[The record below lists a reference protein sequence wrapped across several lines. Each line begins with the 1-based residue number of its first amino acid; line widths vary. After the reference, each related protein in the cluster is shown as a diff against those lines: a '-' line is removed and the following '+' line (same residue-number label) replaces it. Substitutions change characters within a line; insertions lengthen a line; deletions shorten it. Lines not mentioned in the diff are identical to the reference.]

1 MHSLR
6 YILYE
11 TWLSMKKS
19 ATMLFSAVIII
30 TTALSMLGFFI
41 VSQNFLKV
49 VLKDIENNL
58 QIVVFLED
66 GFNERTLKEVVIPS
80 IKEYPQVIR
89 VDYVNKEQAREE
101 LKKDISELNEI
112 FSVIEDNPL
121 PSSLR
126 VSVSAPEALETIAE
140 RLKKENGIIID
151 EITYG
156 GENVRNFLKASEKF
170 NQFSVIFLTL
180 FIITSVIVTSSTI
193 KLTIYSRKSDI
204 EIMKLVGATDWY
216 VKWPY
221 IIEGVALGLFSSF
234 LAIML
239 VLFLKNS
246 ALLEVAKSIQ
256 FLSGFKS
263 EISMFEIAWKLLVV
277 GILQGIIGALWSASS
292 ILSEK
297 E

>member
-1 MHSLR
+1 MHSFK

-19 ATMLFSAVIII
+19 ATMLFSAIVII

-41 VSQNFLKV
+41 VTQNFLKV
-49 VLKDIENNL
+49 VLKDIESNL

-66 GFNERTLKEVVIPS
+66 GFNERTVKEVIIPS
-80 IKEYPQVIR
+80 IKEYPQVSK
-89 VDYVNKEQAREE
+89 VDYIDKERAREE

-112 FSVIEDNPL
+112 FSIIEDNPL

-126 VSVSAPEALETIAE
+126 VSVSEPEALETVAE
-140 RLKKENGIIID
+140 RLKKENGIIVD

-170 NQFSVIFLTL
+170 KQFSVIFLTL

-221 IIEGVALGLFSSF
+221 IIEGVALGVFSSF

-246 ALLEVAKSIQ
+246 ALLEAAKSIQ

-263 EISMFEIAWKLLVV
+263 EVSMFEIGWKLMVV

>member
-1 MHSLR
+1 
-6 YILYE
+6 
-11 TWLSMKKS
+11 
-19 ATMLFSAVIII
+19 MLFSAIVII

-41 VSQNFLKV
+41 VTQNFLKV
-49 VLKDIENNL
+49 VLKDIESNL

-66 GFNERTLKEVVIPS
+66 GFNERTVKEVIIPS
-80 IKEYPQVIR
+80 IKEYPQVSK
-89 VDYVNKEQAREE
+89 VDYIDKERAREE

-112 FSVIEDNPL
+112 FSIIEDNPL

-126 VSVSAPEALETIAE
+126 VSVSEPEALETVAE
-140 RLKKENGIIID
+140 RLKKENGIIVD

-170 NQFSVIFLTL
+170 KQFSVIFLTL

-221 IIEGVALGLFSSF
+221 IIEGVALGVFSSF

-246 ALLEVAKSIQ
+246 ALLEAAKSIQ

-263 EISMFEIAWKLLVV
+263 EVSMFEIGWKLMVV

>member
-1 MHSLR
+1 
-6 YILYE
+6 
-11 TWLSMKKS
+11 
-19 ATMLFSAVIII
+19 MLFSAVIII
-30 TTALSMLGFFI
+30 TTALSLLGFFI

-66 GFNERTLKEVVIPS
+66 GFNERTLKEVIIPS
-80 IKEYPQVIR
+80 IKEYPQVIK
-89 VDYVNKEQAREE
+89 VDYIDKEMAREE

-126 VSVSAPEALETIAE
+126 VSVSAPEALETTAE

-170 NQFSVIFLTL
+170 KQFSVIFLTL

-221 IIEGVALGLFSSF
+221 IIEGIVLGLFSSF

-246 ALLEVAKSIQ
+246 AVLEVAKSIQ

>member
-1 MHSLR
+1 MHSLG
-6 YILYE
+6 YILSE
-11 TWLSMKKS
+11 TWISMKKS
-19 ATMLFSAVIII
+19 ATMLFSAVVII

-49 VLKDIENNL
+49 VLSDVENNL
-58 QIVVFLED
+58 QIVAFLED
-66 GFNERTLKEVVIPS
+66 GFNERTLSEVIIPS
-80 IKEYPQVIR
+80 IRAYSDVSEVIYVDKE
-89 VDYVNKEQAREE
+89 KAREE

-112 FSVIEDNPL
+112 FSIIEDNPL

-126 VSVSAPEALETIAE
+126 IKVRSPEALETVAE

-156 GENVRNFLKASEKF
+156 GENVRNFLRASEKF
-170 NQFSVIFLTL
+170 RQFSVIFLTL
-180 FIITSVIVTSSTI
+180 FIITSVIVTSATI

-204 EIMKLVGATDWY
+204 EIMKLVGATDWF

-221 IIEGVALGLFSSF
+221 VIEGIILGALSSF

-246 ALLEVAKSIQ
+246 AILEIAKSIQ
-256 FLSGFKS
+256 FLSGFKTEVS
-263 EISMFEIAWKLLVV
+263 MLEIGWKLTAV
-277 GILQGIIGALWSASS
+277 GILQGIIGALWSTSS

>member
-1 MHSLR
+1 MHSFT
-6 YILYE
+6 YILAE
-11 TWLSMKKS
+11 TWISMKKS
-19 ATMLFSAVIII
+19 ATMLFSAAVIM
-30 TTALSMLGFFI
+30 TTALSLLGFFI
-41 VSQNFLKV
+41 VTQNFFKV

-66 GFNERTLKEVVIPS
+66 GFNERTLKDAIIPS
-80 IKEYPQVIR
+80 VRAYPEVAE
-89 VDYVNKEQAREE
+89 VEYVNKEKAREE
-101 LKKDISELNEI
+101 LKKDIAELDEI
-112 FSVIEDNPL
+112 FSIIEDNPL

-126 VSVSAPEALETIAE
+126 IKVRTPQSLKTVAE
-140 RLKKENGIIID
+140 RLKKENGIIIN

-156 GENVRNFLKASEKF
+156 GENVHNFLTASEKF
-170 NQFSVIFLTL
+170 KQFSVIFLAL
-180 FIITSVIVTSSTI
+180 FILTSVIVTAATI
-193 KLTIYSRKSDI
+193 KLTIYSRRSDI

-221 IIEGVALGLFSSF
+221 IIEGMALGLISSAF
-234 LAIML
+234 AIML

-246 ALLEVAKSIQ
+246 AVLEIAKSIQ

-263 EISMFEIAWKLLVV
+263 EVSMLEIGWKLTVV
-277 GILQGIIGALWSASS
+277 GILQGIIGALWSTSS

>member
-30 TTALSMLGFFI
+30 TTALSLLGFFI

-66 GFNERTLKEVVIPS
+66 GFNERTLKEVIIPS
-80 IKEYPQVIR
+80 IKEYPQVSK
-89 VDYVNKEQAREE
+89 VDYIDKEQAREE

-126 VSVSAPEALETIAE
+126 VSVSAPEALEIIVE

-156 GENVRNFLKASEKF
+156 GENVRNFLNASEKF

-221 IIEGVALGLFSSF
+221 IIEGVILGLFSSF

-246 ALLEVAKSIQ
+246 AVLEVAKSIQ

>member
-1 MHSLR
+1 MYSLR

-30 TTALSMLGFFI
+30 TTALSLLGFFI

-66 GFNERTLKEVVIPS
+66 GFNERTLKEVIIPS
-80 IKEYPQVIR
+80 VKEYPQVSK
-89 VDYVNKEQAREE
+89 VDYIDKEQAREE

-126 VSVSAPEALETIAE
+126 VSVSAPEALETVAE

-170 NQFSVIFLTL
+170 KQFSVIFLTL

-221 IIEGVALGLFSSF
+221 IIEGVVLGLFSSF

-246 ALLEVAKSIQ
+246 AALEVAKSIQ
-256 FLSGFKS
+256 FLSGFNS
-263 EISMFEIAWKLLVV
+263 EISMLEIAWKLLVV

>member
-1 MHSLR
+1 
-6 YILYE
+6 
-11 TWLSMKKS
+11 MKKS